1 MAERVGFEPTWGVSP
16 HQISSLRRYDRFGTS
31 PRASLLGVNTVNN
44 ITDNISESQLQTSGN
59 KDPVIKS
66 STPGLKKPTQLLL
79 TQIGQ
84 DTAFCLH
91 AMIQR
96 GRVQ

>member
-1 MAERVGFEPTWGVSP
+1 
-16 HQISSLRRYDRFGTS
+16 
-31 PRASLLGVNTVNN
+31 
-44 ITDNISESQLQTSGN
+44 LQTSGN